1 MNKTVTVNIGGMVF
15 HIEELAYDKLKNYLQ
30 TIRSHFSV
38 SDGRD
43 EIIEDIESRIAE
55 ILLQILGKS
64 RQVVT
69 SEDVDQVMSVM
80 GKPEDFAAADDAAGS
95 TSQTTGDATAT
106 EATMKRRLYRDPD
119 ERVIAGV
126 CSGMGHYF
134 GIDAVWLR
142 ILFIIIFFMG
152 FSGLL
157 IYIVLA
163 IILPKAISPTQKLEM
178 RGDPVNISTIR
189 KETESPAVK
198 REPSGIS
205 NVFDLFLSGIKIILK
220 GIVNIITAF
229 FAFIALIVL
238 FSIGMAIMAMLGVG
252 GLTIPVFISD
262 QFLSRDQQMWTTVAF
277 ILLFA
282 IPAVWLII
290 RLVKWMFNIKY
301 NTHRLNVA
309 VGILFILGLAVAFFN
324 VYDIARDFAKD
335 AKIRNTVQV
344 LNPSAQTL
352 SLRIMDDPK
361 YDEESHSNVFST
373 RRGNFSVTTG
383 SDFVFNQDNVDF
395 KVEKAPTD
403 QFELIQVFTAE
414 GRTEKEAMDNVKSI
428 KYNFEQKD
436 STLMLS
442 DHFPIPK
449 GVKFRNQKVL
459 LILKVPVGKSI
470 YIDESMVDILDDI
483 DNVTN
488 TWDGDMGGHTWK
500 MTDAGLMCTD
510 FDFTTNKTD
519 DVDPDNMDIKIDQHG
534 VRIQGKDANDKDK
547 NVNIKIDKSG
557 MHVKTEDA
565 K

>member
-80 GKPEDFAAADDAAGS
+80 GKPEDFSGADDAAGS
-95 TSQTTGDATAT
+95 TSQTNGDATAT
-106 EATMKRRLYRDPD
+106 EATIKRRLYRDPD

-126 CSGMGHYF
+126 CSGLGHYF

-142 ILFIIIFFMG
+142 LLFIIIFFMG

-163 IILPKAISPTQKLEM
+163 IILPKAITPTQKLEM

-198 REPSGIS
+198 HEPSGIS
-205 NVFDLFLSGIKIILK
+205 NFFDLMLSGIKIILK
-220 GIVNIITAF
+220 GIVYIITAF

-282 IPAVWLII
+282 IPALWIII

-335 AKIRNTVQV
+335 AKIRNTVEV

-361 YDEESHSNVFST
+361 YDEESHSRIFST

-395 KVEKAPTD
+395 KIEKAPTD
-403 QFELIQVFTAE
+403 QFELIQVFSAE
-414 GRTEKEAMDNVKSI
+414 GRTEKEAMDNAKSI

-449 GVKFRNQKVL
+449 GVKYRQQKVL

-510 FDFTTNKTD
+510 FDFTTNKSDTVDSD
-519 DVDPDNMDIKIDQHG
+519 DVDINIDQHG
-534 VRIQGKDANDKDK
+534 IRIKGKDASDKDK